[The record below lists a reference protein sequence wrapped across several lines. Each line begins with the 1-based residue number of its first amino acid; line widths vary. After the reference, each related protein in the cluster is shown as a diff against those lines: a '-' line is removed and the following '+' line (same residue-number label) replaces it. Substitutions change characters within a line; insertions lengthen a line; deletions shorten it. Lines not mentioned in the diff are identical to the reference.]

1 MEFLGIGLTTWIAVL
16 GILVVALL
24 AWKIIKFA
32 FKIFLVIVVAALILF
47 GLDYVGVFDT
57 IQNLISSFM

>member
-1 MEFLGIGLTTWIAVL
+1 MELLGIGLTTWITVF
-16 GILVVALL
+16 GILVVALV

-57 IQNLISSFM
+57 LQNLLVSFL

>member
-16 GILVVALL
+16 GILVIALI

-57 IQNLISSFM
+57 IQNLLASFM